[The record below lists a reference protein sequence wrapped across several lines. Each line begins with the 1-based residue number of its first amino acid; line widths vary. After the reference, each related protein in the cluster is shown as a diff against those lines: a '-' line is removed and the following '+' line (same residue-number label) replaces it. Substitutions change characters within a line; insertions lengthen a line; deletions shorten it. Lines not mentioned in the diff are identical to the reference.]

1 MFIFIQIIALF
12 YSYVLFYAIAI
23 KHFPNII
30 SFVMFAYDKSYHMEK
45 QCYCSD

>member
-1 MFIFIQIIALF
+1 MFIYIQIITLF